1 MAFIYIEPDPPSG
14 DINEYIYQELLRLAD
29 ALNANLEEIDNRL
42 ETLEQTIQSLDQRI
56 TALGG

>member
-14 DINEYIYQELLRLAD
+14 DTNEYIYQELLRLAD